1 MYNYPYI
8 RPNLLERSLSLLKGI
23 KWSDLLDG
31 TSKTLNVI
39 NQALPIIYRIKPIM
53 NNTKTLFKIANS
65 IKNVDD
71 IPTTNKSPDNKP
83 IFYI

>member
-39 NQALPIIYRIKPIM
+39 NQAIPIIYRIKPII
-53 NNTKTLFKIANS
+53 NNTKTIVKIANS
-65 IKNVDD
+65 INNIDD
-71 IPTTNKSPDNKP
+71 IPTTNKSSNNKP

>member
-23 KWSDLLDG
+23 KWSNLLDG

-39 NQALPIIYRIKPIM
+39 NQAIPIIYRIKPII
-53 NNTKTLFKIANS
+53 NNTKTIVKIANS
-65 IKNVDD
+65 INNVDD
-71 IPTTNKSPDNKP
+71 IPTTNKSSNNKP